1 MSNNLSDTTEDIAV
15 GTTEIENLE
24 SELQGHD
31 SWFQTLSR
39 AEKRFH
45 ILFYALAGLTGL
57 LVVQLVWQIASIT
70 AR

>member
-1 MSNNLSDTTEDIAV
+1 MGNDLSDTGKEIAV
-15 GTTEIENLE
+15 ETSQSDDLDTGFEGQN
-24 SELQGHD
+24 

-57 LVVQLVWQIASIT
+57 LLVQLVWQIAAAT
-70 AR
+70 AH